1 MTKVNAVDLS
11 VYQAACIKLAELL
24 LNISGCQVRISQGAS
39 PTVSLGSS
47 PVAESSVY
55 QSLRHLILA
64 SLAVTTIAPKRWW
77 RTWGSTKGKNAP
89 TRSAQWKQGALGL
102 FISCQLKQRL
112 KQQLKQPSTSQ
123 PHYCSGNQTFIEGGE
138 KNGQMETVSQHSAPQ
153 KKNPLQGISFNVL
166 SQYCKHT
173 HNNEARVQ
181 SWSFQDWDL
190 FVKENVERCI
200 LPNVNLIIRAQQ
212 LFFIAI

>member
-55 QSLRHLILA
+55 QSSPDSRLSRGNHHSSKALMTYLRQHERQKRSNPQCAVKTRSSWTLYQLPVEAAFEAAGETALHVTA
-64 SLAVTTIAPKRWW
+64 SLLSRKSNLYWGGGKKRSDGN
-77 RTWGSTKGKNAP
+77 RFS
-89 TRSAQWKQGALGL
+89 ALG
-102 FISCQLKQRL
+102 S
-112 KQQLKQPSTSQ
+112 S
-123 PHYCSGNQTFIEGGE
+123 
-138 KNGQMETVSQHSAPQ
+138 

>member
-64 SLAVTTIAPKRWW
+64 SLAVTIIAPKCWR
-77 RTWGSTKGKNAP
+77 RTWSSTKGKNAP
-89 TRSAQWKQGALGL
+89 TRNAVKTRTSWTLY
-102 FISCQLKQRL
+102 QL
-112 KQQLKQPSTSQ
+112 PVEAAFEAA
-123 PHYCSGNQTFIEGGE
+123 G
-138 KNGQMETVSQHSAPQ
+138 ETVLHVTASLLFRKSNLYWGGKKQSDGSRFSALSSS
-153 KKNPLQGISFNVL
+153 KKTL
-166 SQYCKHT
+166 S
-173 HNNEARVQ
+173 RVFLLMH
-181 SWSFQDWDL
+181 W
-190 FVKENVERCI
+190 
-200 LPNVNLIIRAQQ
+200 VNTANIPTTMRHVCSPANFRTEFCL
-212 LFFIAI
+212 